1 LHVLLTSILFYRS
14 KVDEIKTPQIV
25 SEDLL
30 ESLEKVKSL
39 EEEIRSIREELSFK
53 NDQLDTWKR
62 KYLDLEQK
70 LYDLVLNNVV

>member
-1 LHVLLTSILFYRS
+1 MGKFFYRS

-53 NDQLDTWKR
+53 NDQLETWKR
-62 KYLDLEQK
+62 KYVDLEQK
-70 LYDLVLNNVV
+70 LYDLEFNNVL